1 MKSGWYQIFFRNW
14 WVVAF
19 VLMACGF
26 YLQAIHKKNRLVKT
40 LQERV
45 DHLSQAKREAERKKE
60 ELVLRIQSQEDP
72 EWLELVLKEN
82 LGVTAEGEFK
92 VVFE

>member
-1 MKSGWYQIFFRNW
+1 MKSGWYQIFLKNW
-14 WVVAF
+14 WVIAF

-40 LQERV
+40 LQERI
-45 DHLSQAKREAERKKE
+45 DLLSQTKREAEEKKE
-60 ELVLRIQSQEDP
+60 ELLLRFQSQEDP

-82 LGVTAEGEFK
+82 LGVTAEGELK

>member
-1 MKSGWYQIFFRNW
+1 MNKGLHHILLKNW
-14 WVVAF
+14 WVIAF

-26 YLQAIHKKNRLVKT
+26 YLQAIHKKNRLVRA

-45 DHLSQAKREAERKKE
+45 DYLSLTKREAEEEKE
-60 ELVLRIQSQEDP
+60 ELLIRIQSQEDP
-72 EWLELVLKEN
+72 EWLELVLKEK
-82 LGVTAEGEFK
+82 LGVTGEGELK